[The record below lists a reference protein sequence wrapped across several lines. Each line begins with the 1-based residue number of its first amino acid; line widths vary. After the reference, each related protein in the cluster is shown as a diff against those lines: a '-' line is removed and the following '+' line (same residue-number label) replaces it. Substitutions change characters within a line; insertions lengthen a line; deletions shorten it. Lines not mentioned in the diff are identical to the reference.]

1 MKTIDIEQEK
11 MLLEKLSDLEHK
23 QQIHWNKY
31 MMKSIYDEDKFV
43 RWEKQIKIPYSELI
57 EEDKEKD
64 RIWARK
70 VLEILKEKK

>member
-1 MKTIDIEQEK
+1 MKKPTKEQEK

-23 QQIHWNKY
+23 QWIHWTKY

-70 VLEILKEKK
+70 VLEILKEKN